1 MIVIEVIALRML
13 DYIRPLKSQVLL
25 LWVEMMTQTETQHRE
40 KGWNLEMFF
49 FNLKLMDFLVFTM
62 AMHGVLS
69 LFWGFFFLLD
79 Y

>member
-1 MIVIEVIALRML
+1 MMVIEVIASRML
-13 DYIRPLKSQVLL
+13 DFIRPLKSQVLL
-25 LWVEMMTQTETQHRE
+25 LWVKMMTQTQTQHRE
-40 KGWNLEMFF
+40 EGWNLAMFF